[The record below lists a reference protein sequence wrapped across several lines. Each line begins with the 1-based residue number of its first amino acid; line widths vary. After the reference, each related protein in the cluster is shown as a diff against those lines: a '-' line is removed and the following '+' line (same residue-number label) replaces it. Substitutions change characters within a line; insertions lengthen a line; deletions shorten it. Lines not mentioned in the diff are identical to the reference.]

1 MFCGRTEVAWFE
13 QGHRLEGSNDGESDQ
28 VAARKEGSG

>member
-13 QGHRLEGSNDGESDQ
+13 LGRGLEGSSDGESDP
-28 VAARKEGSG
+28 VAARKEGGG